1 MKGVITI
8 IVLSCLLLI
17 GSAKSVYAW
26 ELLGLHQVSETDA
39 ASRMSVLFG
48 LMPPCTAVLYKE
60 GLPVA
65 TGGDE
70 FPFLCSEWQLFH
82 NYLLSAGIYRVIMT
96 DSLGVSY
103 TSTEYMLDQSMI
115 TPFPSST
122 PSPTRV
128 LTPTIQPTSIPTP
141 TTTPTLLPTMTPS
154 IVPTQVVEKK
164 ITSLSPLKI
173 WLSLQDPTDLLV
185 KFDIR
190 AEVYKGSALISSGQK
205 DSIPAPLSLFGAH
218 GAKLIAIPFASFSPI
233 TDVDGSVLQLKTFVR
248 NACKKSLR
256 NSGSAKI
263 WFNDKEEDSQFGVVI
278 NKKKSDYF
286 LRDNFI
292 LSQTQGSSL
301 KTITVSTEDKCGIFK
316 PFGTWRVRL

>member
-1 MKGVITI
+1 MNHPIQLRDVYMAETATITRF
-8 IVLSCLLLI
+8 SGFPNEPH
-17 GSAKSVYAW
+17 GS
-26 ELLGLHQVSETDA
+26 
-39 ASRMSVLFG
+39 
-48 LMPPCTAVLYKE
+48 CTAVLFKDSMQ
-60 GLPVA
+60 VA
-65 TGGDE
+65 VGGDSY
-70 FPFLCSEWQLFH
+70 PYLCNEYQLFP
-82 NYLLSAGIYRVIMT
+82 NYLLRSGVYSVIMT
-96 DSLGVSY
+96 DGWGDTFTTDAY
-103 TSTEYMLDQSMI
+103 IY
-115 TPFPSST
+115 PP
-122 PSPTRV
+122 
-128 LTPTIQPTSIPTP
+128 LTPTVQPTSVPIATPTLIPTNIP
-141 TTTPTLLPTMTPS
+141 TSTPISTPTLLPTMTPS
-154 IVPTQVVEKK
+154 IVPTQVEKK

-173 WLSLQDPTDLLV
+173 WLSLQDPVDLLV

-205 DSIPAPLSLFGAH
+205 DSIPAPLSLVGAH

-256 NSGSAKI
+256 NSGSAKM
-263 WFNDKEEDSQFGVVI
+263 WFNDKEENSQFGVVI

-301 KTITVSTEDKCGIFK
+301 KTITVSTADKCGVFK